1 MSATVPPETRGT
13 LELLQHQLTQTVELA
28 NSTLAAPALDAVE
41 RIDQKLRTLDAL
53 CRENFQD
60 TLHDAFTLIADK
72 LERAEPLDSGERKA
86 VEALFTGEATY
97 YLKTENSYQDWITE
111 LRRLVQELVQLRES
125 GLDSLADLMHVQA
138 LCRDAMNVTPEV
150 IHYLRETERVRQFR
164 ENLAGEIS
172 PEGGRLLAR
181 MIRDLMTSP
190 HR

>member
-13 LELLQHQLTQTVELA
+13 LYLLQHQLEQTVELGA
-28 NSTLAAPALDAVE
+28 SALAEPGLEGVE
-41 RIDQKLRTLDAL
+41 RIDQKLRTLDSL
-53 CRENFQD
+53 CRETFQD
-60 TLHDAFTLIADK
+60 TLHDAYVLIADK
-72 LERAEPLDSGERKA
+72 LDRGEALDSGERKA

-97 YLKTENSYQDWITE
+97 YLKTENSYQDWIAE
-111 LRRLVQELVQLRES
+111 LRRLIQELAKLREG

-138 LCRDAMNVTPEV
+138 LCRDAMHITPEA

-164 ENLAGEIS
+164 ENLADEIS

-181 MIRDLMTSP
+181 MIRDLMASP